1 MYCVVFLFGDMTGVL
16 TEDTS
21 KALSNAQLVDLFLKM
36 QNQTNSTIVSLMAEM
51 KDLSSSFK
59 SLESDIQ
66 IVETVNKN
74 LLKQLENT
82 ERQCWANA
90 QYSRRE
96 CVEVISIPKTVE
108 SKDLEHTVCK
118 VFNSIGFDIE
128 EDRIEACHRLT
139 KSDRTIFKF
148 SRRKDCQ
155 HLMHNKK
162 GLKDF
167 NSTKLSFSEGTKI
180 YVNDSLCPYYR
191 GLWNECNKFWNNKK
205 IYSYF
210 TVNGTVRIKQ
220 VEKGPC
226 KSITLINDL
235 RALFPEEQISMSW
248 VV

>member
-1 MYCVVFLFGDMTGVL
+1 MTGVY
-16 TEDTS
+16 TEDTL
-21 KALSNAQLVDLFLKM
+21 KALNKTQLIDLFLKM
-36 QNQTNSTIVSLMAEM
+36 QDQTNSTIVSLMAEM

-59 SLESDIQ
+59 RLESDVQ
-66 IVETVNKN
+66 IVKTVNNN

-96 CVEVISIPKTVE
+96 CVEVIGIPETVE
-108 SKDLEHTVCK
+108 SKDLEHTICK

-139 KSDRTIFKF
+139 KSDRTIVKF

-155 HLMHNKK
+155 HLMRIKK
-162 GLKDF
+162 GLKDL
-167 NSTKLSFSEGTKI
+167 NPTNLSFPEGTKI

-191 GLWNECNKFWNNKK
+191 GLWNECKKLWNNK
-205 IYSYF
+205 IYSYL

-220 VEKGPC
+220 VENGPN
-226 KSITLINDL
+226 KSITHINNL
-235 RALFPEEQISMSW
+235 RALFLEEQFSIS
-248 VV
+248 